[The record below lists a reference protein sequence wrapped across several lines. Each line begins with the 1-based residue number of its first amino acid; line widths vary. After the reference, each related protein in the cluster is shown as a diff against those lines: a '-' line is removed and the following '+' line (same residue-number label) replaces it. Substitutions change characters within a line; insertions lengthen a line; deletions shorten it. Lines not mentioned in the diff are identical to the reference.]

1 VESQLQILSDL
12 QQQDSRITGLEA
24 EVARLPRQIAAIEV
38 ALADAKKSLDLLR
51 ARQDKARKDLRAQ
64 EKELEVIA
72 SKRSKSEG
80 RLYEVKTNKEYSAVL
95 VEIDEIKQEKG
106 QIEEQILVLMELQE
120 RVASEI
126 RDAELVHTRREEQAR
141 HEVAEVRK
149 RLAGAEAD
157 LAAARVARAARA
169 GELPAALLSDYDR
182 IRKARGGVAVATVG
196 TTAICSAC
204 RVTIRPQAIQELR
217 TVSSLMLCESC
228 GRFLF
233 WQE

>member
-12 QQQDSRITGLEA
+12 QQQDSRIAALEA
-24 EVARLPRQIAAIEV
+24 EVARLPKQITAIET
-38 ALADAKKSLDLLR
+38 ALVEAKKSLEVLR
-51 ARQDKARKDLRAQ
+51 GRQDKARRDLRAK
-64 EKELEVIA
+64 EKDLEVVA
-72 SKRSKSEG
+72 VRRSKSES

-95 VEIDEIKQEKG
+95 LEIEEIKQEKA
-106 QIEEQILVLMELQE
+106 QVEEQILALMELQE
-120 RVASEI
+120 GIAVDI
-126 RDAELVHTRREEQAR
+126 RGAEQVHAEREEQAK
-141 HEVAEVRK
+141 HDIVEVKK
-149 RLAGAEAD
+149 RLAAVEVD
-157 LAAARVARAARA
+157 LAAARTARAARA

-196 TTAICSAC
+196 AAAVCSAC

-217 TVSSLMLCESC
+217 AANSLMLCESC